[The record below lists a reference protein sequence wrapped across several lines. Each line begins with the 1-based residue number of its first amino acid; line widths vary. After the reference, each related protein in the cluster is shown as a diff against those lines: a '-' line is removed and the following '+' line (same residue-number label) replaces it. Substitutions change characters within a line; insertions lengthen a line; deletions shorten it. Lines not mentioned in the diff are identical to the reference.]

1 MSGDTEAPPTYYFS
15 GITFN
20 PSFYQTSDYLVFPI
34 AQGTETI
41 STLKT
46 STIYTASNTLN
57 IGSNGSTGNAIIIG
71 SDTNTQTNIKST
83 SIGLFGNTTVVGNLS
98 TTQTTTANSYNFL
111 GTTPTLTK
119 TSLGYYFNYPLTSA
133 SYGNPSKYLYSPS
146 SNGATTDGHYL
157 YTGVYIAHIYMYI
170 VGTATTGTATYTAT
184 FNLGASNGTSIQT
197 MPVNSQYGTMNIA
210 TSDFTAT
217 NGTSNLN
224 NNGLTFSHSG
234 CFTLSSNGFV
244 NLEFNL
250 KTLSISNGTLTY
262 NLYGCIHR
270 IA

>member
-83 SIGLFGNTTVVGNLS
+83 AIGLFGNTTVVGNLS
-98 TTQTTTANSYNFL
+98 TTLATTANSYNFL
-111 GTTPTLTK
+111 GTTPTLAR

-133 SYGNPSKYLYSPS
+133 TYSNPSKYLYSPS

-157 YTGVYIAHIYMYI
+157 SRCLHCTYLHEHCWNCNNRNSNIY
-170 VGTATTGTATYTAT
+170 GN
-184 FNLGASNGTSIQT
+184 F
-197 MPVNSQYGTMNIA
+197 
-210 TSDFTAT
+210 
-217 NGTSNLN
+217 
-224 NNGLTFSHSG
+224 
-234 CFTLSSNGFV
+234 
-244 NLEFNL
+244 
-250 KTLSISNGTLTY
+250 
-262 NLYGCIHR
+262 
-270 IA
+270 